1 MWSNKTLIKKKK
13 SVLMNIGY
21 RTISYFKNRPRI
33 SKLVQTFYFII
44 IFLILF
50 YILF

>member
-1 MWSNKTLIKKKK
+1 
-13 SVLMNIGY
+13 MNIGY

-44 IFLILF
+44 IFLNFILH
-50 YILF
+50 LFFNLFLLMQLV